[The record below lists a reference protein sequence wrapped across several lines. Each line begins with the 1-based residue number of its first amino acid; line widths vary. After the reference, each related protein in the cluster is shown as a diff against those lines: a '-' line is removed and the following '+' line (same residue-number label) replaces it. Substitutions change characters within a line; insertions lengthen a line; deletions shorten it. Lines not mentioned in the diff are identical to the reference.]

1 VIRLTSRARAQI
13 ESLTSHYVE
22 LDRDDAVRNLQ
33 AAVSTAAD
41 RISSQKGPFFAT
53 PRPYPSIARPG
64 WRWLK
69 AGSYWIAFGQADG
82 DYVVHA
88 LFHETAN
95 IPGRM
100 PR

>member
-1 VIRLTSRARAQI
+1 VIRLTSRARTQI
-13 ESLTSHYVE
+13 ASLTAHYVE
-22 LDRDDAVRNLQ
+22 RERDDAISNLQ
-33 AAVSTAAD
+33 SAITTASE
-41 RISSQKGPFFAT
+41 RILAQRGPFFPA

-69 AGSYWIAFGQADG
+69 TGAYWIAFGETGSA
-82 DYVVHA
+82 YVLHA
-88 LFHETAN
+88 IFHESAN

>member
-13 ESLTSHYVE
+13 ASLMAHYVE
-22 LDRDDAVRNLQ
+22 RDRDDAIGNLRR
-33 AAVSTAAD
+33 AVTTASE
-41 RISSQKGPFFAT
+41 RIVAQRGPFFPA

-69 AGSYWIAFGQADG
+69 VGSYWIAFGETG
-82 DYVVHA
+82 GSFVVRA
-88 LFHETAN
+88 LFHESAN